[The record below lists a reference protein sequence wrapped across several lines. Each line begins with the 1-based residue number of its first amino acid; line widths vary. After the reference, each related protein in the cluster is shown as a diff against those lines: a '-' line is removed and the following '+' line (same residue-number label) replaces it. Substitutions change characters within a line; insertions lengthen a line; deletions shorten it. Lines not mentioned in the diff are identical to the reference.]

1 VSLLKAFERTVDRGF
16 VPYRKMTPAYKTLA
30 EEAKEF
36 EYTQT
41 IPKKLKELEERLE
54 GIETTLSL
62 MRQAKDND
70 PVKAYLEPIASRIA
84 QIEAQMGLE
93 RAKTNGQLD
102 IPNIIVPEELRV
114 LKGKLGRCNNRK
126 YEIVKRR
133 WALWK
138 AQYEAGSSFCSSGV
152 SVALI
157 LSNTCCENAMA
168 INFTKWYGLLF
179 SPITRQQN
187 SYAS

>member
-1 VSLLKAFERTVDRGF
+1 MSLLKAFERTVDRGF

-36 EYTQT
+36 EYNQT
-41 IPKKLKELEERLE
+41 IPKKLRELEERIE

-84 QIEAQMGLE
+84 QIEARIGLE
-93 RAKTNGQLD
+93 KAKTQGQIDL
-102 IPNIIVPEELRV
+102 PNIIVPEELRV

-126 YEIVKRR
+126 YEIVRRR

-138 AQYEAGSSFCSSGV
+138 AQYEAGIPMNTIARAWNCDHGTI
-152 SVALI
+152 AYAR
-157 LSNTCCENAMA
+157 SNGWA
-168 INFTKWYGLLF
+168 
-179 SPITRQQN
+179 QQN
-187 SYAS
+187 FSRLHYENRSIF

>member
-1 VSLLKAFERTVDRGF
+1 MSLYQAFNKDKDRGF
-16 VPYRKMTPAYKTLA
+16 VPYRRMTPAYKTLA

-41 IPKKLKELEERLE
+41 IPKKLKDLEERIE
-54 GIETTLSL
+54 NIETTLSL

-70 PVKAYLEPIASRIA
+70 PIKAYLEPIASRIA
-84 QIEAQMGLE
+84 QIEAQIGLE
-93 RAKTNGQLD
+93 KAKTNGQVD

-138 AQYEAGSSFCSSGV
+138 AQYDVIVDVAVVDVIVDVAVVDVIVDVEVV
-152 SVALI
+152 S
-157 LSNTCCENAMA
+157 
-168 INFTKWYGLLF
+168 
-179 SPITRQQN
+179 
-187 SYAS
+187 

>member
-1 VSLLKAFERTVDRGF
+1 MSLVSLLKAFERTVDRGF

-41 IPKKLKELEERLE
+41 IPKKLRELEERLE

-62 MRQAKDND
+62 MKQARDND

-84 QIEAQMGLE
+84 QIEARIGLE
-93 RAKTNGQLD
+93 KPKTQAQIDL
-102 IPNIIVPEELRV
+102 PNIIVPEELRV

-126 YEIVKRR
+126 YEIVRR
-133 WALWK
+133 RSALWK
-138 AQYEAGSSFCSSGV
+138 AQYEAGIPINTIARAWNCAHGTI
-152 SVALI
+152 AYAR
-157 LSNTCCENAMA
+157 SNGWKA
-168 INFTKWYGLLF
+168 
-179 SPITRQQN
+179 SPGWGR
-187 SYAS
+187 AKRKR

>member
-1 VSLLKAFERTVDRGF
+1 MSLLKAFERTVDRGF

-41 IPKKLKELEERLE
+41 IPNKLRELEERLE
-54 GIETTLSL
+54 GVETTLSL
-62 MRQAKDND
+62 LRQAKDND

-84 QIEAQMGLE
+84 QIEARIGLE
-93 RAKTNGQLD
+93 RAKTQGQIDL
-102 IPNIIVPEELRV
+102 PNIIVPEELRV

-126 YEIVKRR
+126 YEIVRRR

-138 AQYEAGSSFCSSGV
+138 AQYEAGIPMNTIARAWNCDHGTI
-152 SVALI
+152 AYAR
-157 LSNTCCENAMA
+157 SNGWKA
-168 INFTKWYGLLF
+168 
-179 SPITRQQN
+179 SPGWGR
-187 SYAS
+187 AKRKR

>member
-1 VSLLKAFERTVDRGF
+1 MSLYKAFNATTERGF
-16 VPYRKMTPAYKTLA
+16 VPYRRTTPAYKTLA

-41 IPKKLKELEERLE
+41 IPKKLKDLEERIE
-54 GIETTLSL
+54 NIETTLSL

-70 PVKAYLEPIASRIA
+70 PIKAYLEPIASRIA
-84 QIEAQMGLE
+84 QIEAQIGLE
-93 RAKTNGQLD
+93 KAKTNGQID

-138 AQYEAGSSFCSSGV
+138 AQYEAGVPMTTIARAWNCDHGTI
-152 SVALI
+152 AYAR
-157 LSNTCCENAMA
+157 SNNWKA
-168 INFTKWYGLLF
+168 
-179 SPITRQQN
+179 SPGWGR
-187 SYAS
+187 AKRVRK

>member
-1 VSLLKAFERTVDRGF
+1 MVESGVSIVSLLKQFEATADRGF
-16 VPYRKMTPAYKTLA
+16 IPYRKMTPAYKTLA

-41 IPKKLKELEERLE
+41 IPKKLRELEERIE

-62 MRQAKDND
+62 MRQTGNTD
-70 PVKAYLEPIASRIA
+70 PIKAYLEPIASRMA
-84 QIEAQMGLE
+84 QIEARIGLE
-93 RAKTNGQLD
+93 KAKTNGQIDL
-102 IPNIIVPEELRV
+102 PNIIVPEELRV

-138 AQYEAGSSFCSSGV
+138 AQYEAG
-152 SVALI
+152 I
-157 LSNTCCENAMA
+157 PMNTIARAWNCDHGTIAYARANGWKA
-168 INFTKWYGLLF
+168 
-179 SPITRQQN
+179 SPGWGR
-187 SYAS
+187 ASRKR